1 MRVIPGNARQVGD
14 RHEQQDEF
22 AFTNIDDAA
31 FVAHGGVLAVVAD
44 GMGGMAMG
52 QQASQCAVRT
62 ILAAYGEK
70 SQDEAIPEAL
80 TRALYLANGE
90 ILQLAE
96 EAGMRGKVGTTVV
109 AAVIHQGRLYWV
121 SVGDSRLYLYRQG
134 TLLQITTDHAYAVE
148 LARAVKRG
156 DLTQEEAEQH
166 PERHSLTS
174 YLGVESLTTI
184 DTSTTPLPLHAG
196 DRVLLCSDGLH
207 GTLGDTE
214 MSAVLADAPQQAAEA
229 LMRAALHKRK
239 PHQDNVTAVVM
250 AWENENWRRQSLW
263 TPGMD
268 AARLYRYVL
277 FVLIFLLIGM
287 IGLVVAWYAR
297 ARHNQAGA
305 GGNSSA
311 RCRSFLPS
319 LDNLLYRK
327 EGRVTL

>member
-22 AFTNIDDAA
+22 AFTNIEDAT

-52 QQASQCAVRT
+52 RQASQCAVRT

-70 SQDEAIPEAL
+70 SRDEAIPEAL
-80 TRALYLANGE
+80 IRALYHANGA

-96 EAGMRGKVGTTVV
+96 EASMRGKVGTTIV
-109 AAVIHQGRLYWV
+109 AAVIHQGLLHWV

-134 TLLQITTDHAYAVE
+134 TLSQITTDHAYAVE

-156 DLTQEEAEQH
+156 DLTQEEAEHH

-184 DTSTTPLPLHAG
+184 DTSTTPLSLHAG

-207 GTLGDTE
+207 ETLDAME
-214 MSAVLADAPQQAAEA
+214 MSAVLAGAPQQAAEA
-229 LMRAALHKRK
+229 LVRKALSKQK

-250 AWENENWRRQSLW
+250 AWENEHWQRQSPRIFSLD
-263 TPGMD
+263 TL
-268 AARLYRYVL
+268 RLYRYALLVLAFL
-277 FVLIFLLIGM
+277 FVGM
-287 IGLVVAWYAR
+287 IGLAMQSYW
-297 ARHNQAGA
+297 
-305 GGNSSA
+305 
-311 RCRSFLPS
+311 
-319 LDNLLYRK
+319 
-327 EGRVTL
+327 GRVGNQTANGENQSVPVSELLPPSEPPSVVEEK